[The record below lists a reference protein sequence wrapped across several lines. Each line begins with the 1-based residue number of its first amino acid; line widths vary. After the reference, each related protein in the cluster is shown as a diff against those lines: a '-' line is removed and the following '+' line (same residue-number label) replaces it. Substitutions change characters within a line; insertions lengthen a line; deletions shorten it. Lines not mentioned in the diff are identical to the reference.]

1 MATEPSFFF
10 LLLNIKVKQRKIPA
24 ANCGRDLNICT
35 GWELHMLVY
44 LVLNLVTVAN
54 CLLNELANY
63 VRVVKEVK

>member
-24 ANCGRDLNICT
+24 ACGRDLNICT